1 MKQFFLLALLSLG
14 TMSLFGQANAI
25 DEYFQDYVEDEKFS
39 VVYISP
45 RLFQMFEKIGGEKLE
60 LDDAESAAFMD
71 LATDLRGLR
80 ILSTDVTPE
89 KFFNEA
95 KSKINTKTYET
106 LITIRE
112 RNGGNTEFLLR
123 EDDKGNLQELLF
135 LSYGESEFTMMSF
148 VGPLNLDKIIKLAN
162 EMDNDN

>member
-1 MKQFFLLALLSLG
+1 MKQFFLLALLSLA

-25 DEYFQDYVEDEKFS
+25 DEYFKDYVEDEKFS

-45 RLFQMFEKIGGEKLE
+45 RLFQMFEKIGGEKLD
-60 LDDAESAAFMD
+60 LDDAEAAAFMD
-71 LATDLRGLR
+71 LAADLRGLR
-80 ILSTDVTPE
+80 ILSTDITPE
-89 KFFNEA
+89 KYFNEA

-135 LSYGESEFTMMSF
+135 LSYGESEFTLMSF

-162 EMDNDN
+162 EMDKDD

>member
-1 MKQFFLLALLSLG
+1 MKQFFLCALFSLG
-14 TMSLFGQANAI
+14 ALGLFAQPNAI
-25 DEYFQDYVEDEKFS
+25 DEYFQDYVEDEQFS
-39 VVYISP
+39 VIYISP

-60 LDDAESAAFMD
+60 LDDAEAEAFMD

-89 KFFNEA
+89 RYFKEA
-95 KSKINTKTYET
+95 KAKINTRDYET

-135 LSYGESEFTMMSF
+135 LSFGESEFTMMSF
-148 VGPLNLDKIIKLAN
+148 VGPLSLDKIIKLAD
-162 EMDNDN
+162 EMENR

>member
-1 MKQFFLLALLSLG
+1 MKQFFLLALLSMG

-148 VGPLNLDKIIKLAN
+148 VGSLNLDKIIKLAN

>member
-1 MKQFFLLALLSLG
+1 MKQFFLLSLLCLG

-25 DEYFQDYVEDEKFS
+25 DEYFKDYVEDEKFS

-45 RLFQMFEKIGGEKLE
+45 RLFQMFEKIGGEKLD
-60 LDDAESAAFMD
+60 LDDDEAAAFMD

-95 KSKINTKTYET
+95 KAKINTKTYET

-135 LSYGESEFTMMSF
+135 LSYGEAEFTMMSF

>member
-1 MKQFFLLALLSLG
+1 MKPFFLFALLFAG
-14 TMSLFGQANAI
+14 ATSLFGQANAI
-25 DEYFQDYVEDEKFS
+25 DSYFQDYVEDEKFS
-39 VVYISP
+39 VIYISP

-60 LDDAESAAFMD
+60 LDDDEAAAFMD

-89 KFFNEA
+89 KYFNEA
-95 KSKINTKTYET
+95 KAKINTKTYET

-123 EDDKGNLQELLF
+123 EDSKGNLEELLF
-135 LSYGESEFTMMSF
+135 LSYGESEFTLMSF